1 MIGLL
6 QSLGRVCL
14 LETPWT
20 AACQASLSFTM
31 CHSLLKLMFIELVV
45 TSNYLILCCPPLL
58 LPPIF
63 PRIRVFSNELAYQ
76 VHKILEG
83 FPDSSVGKE
92 STRNAEDSSSIPG
105 LGRPT
110 GEGKGYPLQCSG
122 LENSTDCIIHGITES
137 DTTDQLSIS
146 LSSIGASASASVLL
160 MNILGWFP
168 SELTGLISLLSKGIA
183 RVFSSTT
190 VGKHQLFSAQHSLFM
205 VKLSH
210 L

>member
-1 MIGLL
+1 MSSPRLHPVVAVQLL
-6 QSLGRVCL
+6 SCVQLFVI
-14 LETPWT
+14 PWT
-20 AACQASLSFTM
+20 AAYQAPLSSTISQ
-31 CHSLLKLMFIELVV
+31 SLLKFVSTELVML
-45 TSNYLILCCPPLL
+45 SNHLILCHLL
-58 LPPIF
+58 LFLPPIF

-137 DTTDQLSIS
+137 DTTDQLSLS

-160 MNILGWFP
+160 MNILG
-168 SELTGLISLLSKGIA
+168 
-183 RVFSSTT
+183 
-190 VGKHQLFSAQHSLFM
+190 
-205 VKLSH
+205 
-210 L
+210 